1 MALLGNKI
9 NKENINLVKH
19 AFAAL
24 LMVFGVLPIL
34 TSCGEIASHTKINNN
49 EYVFVRAINP
59 SDNLY
64 KYGAFRLKPIKNEVN
79 VVKFDWITV
88 ESPNSIL
95 KIESDTTYLGKS
107 SFYVADG
114 LKFDVFYLSLSIADQ
129 ASWWVNEVPAEF
141 KTMYTTEF
149 CQSSLTKL
157 EQLNHEDLSICFE

>member
-1 MALLGNKI
+1 LALLGNKI

-34 TSCGEIASHTKINNN
+34 TSCGEVASHTKINNN

>member
-1 MALLGNKI
+1 MALLGNTIK
-9 NKENINLVKH
+9 KEKINLVKH
-19 AFAAL
+19 GFAAL

-34 TSCGEIASHTKINNN
+34 TSCGETASKININ

-64 KYGAFRLKPIKNEVN
+64 KYGAFRLKPIENKANLVQ
-79 VVKFDWITV
+79 FDWITV

-95 KIESDTTYLGKS
+95 KIESDTTHLGKS

-114 LKFDVFYLSLSIADQ
+114 LKFDVFYLSLSIADRT
-129 ASWWVNEVPAEF
+129 SWWVNEVPAKF

>member
-1 MALLGNKI
+1 MGLTGNIIK
-9 NKENINLVKH
+9 KEKINLVKH
-19 AFAAL
+19 GFAAL

-34 TSCGEIASHTKINNN
+34 TSCGEVASHTKININ

-59 SDNLY
+59 SDSLY
-64 KYGAFRLKPIKNEVN
+64 KYGAFRLKPIKNEAN

-88 ESPNSIL
+88 ESPNSKL
-95 KIESDTTYLGKS
+95 KIESDTTHLGKS

-129 ASWWVNEVPAEF
+129 ASWWVIEVPAEF

>member
-1 MALLGNKI
+1 MTLLGNTIK
-9 NKENINLVKH
+9 KEKINLVKH
-19 AFAAL
+19 GFAAL

-34 TSCGEIASHTKINNN
+34 TSCGETASKININ

-64 KYGAFRLKPIKNEVN
+64 KYGAFRLKPIKNKAN
-79 VVKFDWITV
+79 VVQIDWITV

-95 KIESDTTYLGKS
+95 KIESDTTHLGKS

-129 ASWWVNEVPAEF
+129 ASWWVAEVPAEF

-157 EQLNHEDLSICFE
+157 EQINHEDLSICFE

>member
-1 MALLGNKI
+1 MALLGNTIK
-9 NKENINLVKH
+9 KEKINLVKH

-34 TSCGEIASHTKINNN
+34 TSCGETASKINID

-64 KYGAFRLKPIKNEVN
+64 KYGAFRLKPIENEAN
-79 VVKFDWITV
+79 VVQFDWITV

-95 KIESDTTYLGKS
+95 KIESDTTHLGKS

>member
-34 TSCGEIASHTKINNN
+34 TSCGEVASHTKININ

-59 SDNLY
+59 SDSLY
-64 KYGAFRLKPIKNEVN
+64 KYGAFRLKPIKNEAN

-88 ESPNSIL
+88 ESPNSKL
-95 KIESDTTYLGKS
+95 KIESDTTHLGKS

>member
-1 MALLGNKI
+1 LTLLGNTIK
-9 NKENINLVKH
+9 KEKINLVKH
-19 AFAAL
+19 GFAAL

-34 TSCGEIASHTKINNN
+34 TSCGETASKININ

-64 KYGAFRLKPIKNEVN
+64 KYGAFRLKPIKNKAN
-79 VVKFDWITV
+79 VVQIDWITV

-95 KIESDTTYLGKS
+95 KIESDTTHLGKS

-114 LKFDVFYLSLSIADQ
+114 LKFDVFYLSLSIADRT
-129 ASWWVNEVPAEF
+129 SWWVNEVPAEF

>member
-1 MALLGNKI
+1 MTLLGNTIK
-9 NKENINLVKH
+9 KEKINLVKH
-19 AFAAL
+19 GFAAL

-34 TSCGEIASHTKINNN
+34 TSCGETASKININ

-64 KYGAFRLKPIKNEVN
+64 KYGAFRLKPIKNKAN
-79 VVKFDWITV
+79 VVQIDWITV
-88 ESPNSIL
+88 ESPSSIL
-95 KIESDTTYLGKS
+95 KIESDTTHLGKS

-129 ASWWVNEVPAEF
+129 ASWWVAEVPAEF

-157 EQLNHEDLSICFE
+157 EQINHEDLSICFE

>member
-1 MALLGNKI
+1 MALLGNTIK
-9 NKENINLVKH
+9 KEKINLVKH
-19 AFAAL
+19 GFAAL

-34 TSCGEIASHTKINNN
+34 TSCGETASKININ

-64 KYGAFRLKPIKNEVN
+64 KYGAFRLKPIENKANLVQ
-79 VVKFDWITV
+79 FDWITV

-95 KIESDTTYLGKS
+95 KIESDTTHLGKS

-114 LKFDVFYLSLSIADQ
+114 LKFDVFYLSLSIADRT
-129 ASWWVNEVPAEF
+129 SWWVKEVPAEF